1 VEVAPHDVFFDPDR
15 RLWYCDIEVNWGA
28 AYYPF
33 IRLALARYQPS
44 SISGAHLSNIVL
56 ADLMALTPDRSLNV
70 TPTQEPRTKRVNVY
84 GSTFTD
90 SSAHTEAK
98 NAPQSNPLPDGTVLK
113 APDVASSSVIEVWV
127 ERYDPAMGE
136 DFGWKR
142 EANAVVTRDTR
153 IVASAT
159 VSAAQRTRAT
169 KLLQQR
175 QFSVLVQE
183 GLIGAVFVTP
193 TLWGGSVTLPQAPG
207 GPTRYRLVIAEY
219 EEYLVDDDSPYNA
232 IPTKKDRRL
241 VFIEHVEVTS

>member
-1 VEVAPHDVFFDPDR
+1 
-15 RLWYCDIEVNWGA
+15 
-28 AYYPF
+28 
-33 IRLALARYQPS
+33 
-44 SISGAHLSNIVL
+44 
-56 ADLMALTPDRSLNV
+56 
-70 TPTQEPRTKRVNVY
+70 
-84 GSTFTD
+84 
-90 SSAHTEAK
+90 
-98 NAPQSNPLPDGTVLK
+98 
-113 APDVASSSVIEVWV
+113 VWV

-153 IVASAT
+153 IVATAT

-183 GLIGAVFVTP
+183 GLIGAVFITP
-193 TLWGGSVTLPQAPG
+193 TLWSGSVTLPQAPG
-207 GPTRYRLVIAEY
+207 GNIRYRLVIAEY

-241 VFIEHVEVTS
+241 VFIEHVEITS